1 MSRKAEEDKEGR
13 KAAMMMDPAKYE
25 GVAYIGKPSI
35 YTRVKPPKCQ
45 KMLEREGSEKRR
57 PDCQLQIK
65 RYNKAGS
72 FSLSASAQRL
82 NLLNALLIRSFPIN
96 D

>member
-45 KMLEREGSEKRR
+45 KMLEREGSEQRR
-57 PDCQLQIK
+57 PD
-65 RYNKAGS
+65 
-72 FSLSASAQRL
+72 
-82 NLLNALLIRSFPIN
+82 
-96 D
+96 

>member
-1 MSRKAEEDKEGR
+1 MSRQGRGGQEGR

-45 KMLEREGSEKRR
+45 KMLEREGSEQRR
-57 PDCQLQIK
+57 PD
-65 RYNKAGS
+65 
-72 FSLSASAQRL
+72 
-82 NLLNALLIRSFPIN
+82 
-96 D
+96 